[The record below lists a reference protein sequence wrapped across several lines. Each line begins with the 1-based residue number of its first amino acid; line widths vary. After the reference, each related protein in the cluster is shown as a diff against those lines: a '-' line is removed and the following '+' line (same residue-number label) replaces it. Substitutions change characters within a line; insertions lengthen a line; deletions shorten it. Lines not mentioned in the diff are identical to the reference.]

1 MPLNRPLQPLIDARV
16 TELTQ
21 LKKTDKHFG
30 SWKSLMYN
38 ESSRSMLGA
47 LSGQDANI
55 MAAGKGVTTL
65 FLGLVND
72 SISLETLAD
81 KKDFKGIDIA
91 EWVFVGKKTNPQ
103 AAAYL
108 NVFGPLGLKENG
120 MLLWLSYNGG
130 VGGYFIINA
139 DGTIYLSSNPI
150 VQKPK

>member
-1 MPLNRPLQPLIDARV
+1 MPLYKPLQQIIDARI
-16 TELTQ
+16 TEATQ

-30 SWKSLMYN
+30 SWKSLMFN
-38 ESSRSMLGA
+38 EAERAMLGT

-72 SISLETLAD
+72 SINLDALAS
-81 KKDFKGIDIA
+81 KTDFKGINIA
-91 EWVFVGKKTNPQ
+91 EWVMVGKRSNPQ

-120 MLLWLSYNGG
+120 MLIWLSNEGAI
-130 VGGYFIINA
+130 GGYFIINA
-139 DGTIYLSSNPI
+139 DGSIYTSKIPVGRN
-150 VQKPK
+150 